1 MSPKPSNSPLP
12 NSGVLA
18 GGGGD
23 GVKGVVVA
31 GGVGGTL
38 EVAVAVGP
46 PGVLV
51 VVGPPGVLVAVA
63 VGPPGVFEAVAVVVG
78 PTGVFVVVGP
88 PGVFVAVGPPD
99 VLVVVGPPG
108 VLVAVGPPGVF
119 VDVGV
124 GVMTA
129 SNVLRLSAVVLV
141 GVSVAVSV
149 DTRTGAVSF
158 WLGRALCVVPAEW
171 GVDVACGAGVARPVG
186 AQGVMAPVGA
196 VGSPAALV
204 GRGVGV
210 RHGATVAFAAGA
222 ACLCDVRARASRPL
236 DDAGFNRTTALYRP
250 VWGRAMGI
258 RGAVTAVV
266 ADVGATVDAAT
277 DGADLDVGIAVDVDA
292 ADRTAREGVHA
303 IAAGAGA

>member
-1 MSPKPSNSPLP
+1 MSPTPSNSPLP

-51 VVGPPGVLVAVA
+51 VVGPPGVLV
-63 VGPPGVFEAVAVVVG
+63 
-78 PTGVFVVVGP
+78 VVGP
-88 PGVFVAVGPPD
+88 PG

-108 VLVAVGPPGVF
+108 VLVVVGPPRVF

-129 SNVLRLSAVVLV
+129 SNILRLPAVVLV

-196 VGSPAALV
+196 IGSPAALV
-204 GRGVGV
+204 GRSVGV

-258 RGAVTAVV
+258 RGAATAVV
-266 ADVGATVDAAT
+266 ADVGATVGAAT
-277 DGADLDVGIAVDVDA
+277 DGADVDVGVAVDVDA